1 MSVATTTPALPVPH
15 GKSRVKAATR
25 KLREL
30 GIVGHALASTHPVV
44 MAQIVP
50 MRFCNLSCAYCNEYD
65 KVSEPVPLH
74 EMLRRID
81 HLARLGTSIITISGG
96 EPLTHP
102 DLDEIIA
109 RIRHHGRIAGMI
121 TNGYFLMPD
130 RIERLNKAGLDHMQ
144 ISIDNVQPDEISK
157 KSLKVLD
164 KKLEF
169 LSEYA
174 DFHVNINSV
183 VGGGI
188 ANPEDALTIGR
199 RALELGFTS
208 TIGIIHDGDGQ
219 LKPLGGRERAVWQ
232 EMRGWDKKNYSRFNK
247 FQEAIANAQ
256 PNDWRC
262 RAGSRYIYICENGL
276 VHYCSQQR
284 GYPGTPLADYS
295 VEDIRR
301 EFLTEKSCAPNC
313 TISCVHQTSI
323 CDFWRAP
330 QGLESHK
337 TFHPAARPELVQIE
351 SAREEESV
359 MGD

>member
-1 MSVATTTPALPVPH
+1 MSTVPIQARKAGFSYRLGAAARKAREVATVA
-15 GKSRVKAATR
+15 
-25 KLREL
+25 
-30 GIVGHALASTHPVV
+30 HALASTDHVV

-65 KVSEPVPLH
+65 KVSDPVPLD

-102 DLDEIIA
+102 DLDEIIG

-169 LSEYA
+169 LAQYA
-174 DFHVNINSV
+174 NFHVNINSV

-188 ANPEDALTIGR
+188 KDPQDALTIGH
-199 RALELGFTS
+199 RALNLGFTS

-219 LKPLGGRERAVWQ
+219 LKPLRDEERRVYF
-232 EMRGWDKKNYSRFNK
+232 EMRGLKKTNYSRFNH
-247 FQEAIANAQ
+247 FQEAIANGE

-262 RAGSRYIYICENGL
+262 RAGSRYLYICEDGL

-284 GYPGTPLADYS
+284 GYPGIPLEEYTR
-295 VEDIRR
+295 EDLKR
-301 EFLTEKSCAPNC
+301 EFLTEKTCAPNC
-313 TISCVHQTSI
+313 TISCVHQISYI
-323 CDFWRAP
+323 DHWRAP
-330 QGLESHK
+330 QTRQITPGAGEGLS
-337 TFHPAARPELVQIE
+337 ELVNIHI
-351 SAREEESV
+351 
-359 MGD
+359 